1 MKKKKKNKKSNR
13 PLWNGY
19 FPHITP
25 TFKENQ
31 ERIRKKYRKE
41 EIE

>member
-1 MKKKKKNKKSNR
+1 MKKKKKKSNR

-19 FPHITP
+19 FPRITP
-25 TFKENQ
+25 TKKEKE

-41 EIE
+41 KENEN